1 MNKLSYDITNVIAL
15 SMIAYGV
22 WRYFG
27 ADIAMIVTG
36 AAGLLLNLITL
47 FVAVRVK

>member
-1 MNKLSYDITNVIAL
+1 MNKTSYDITNIIAL
-15 SMIAYGV
+15 ALIACGV

-36 AAGLLLNLITL
+36 ALGLSLNLITL
-47 FVAVRVK
+47 FVSVRVK